1 MCLVYY
7 TSDILV
13 IHWIKKWTIMV
24 GKRISIRESLWS
36 ILSNIASCFHLAY
49 HQSSNEWSGK
59 TYFSMEAEVWLSK
72 HRLSLYCEK
81 ALKSPNMILKV
92 HIFLYYVDE
101 KKKVVRK
108 SLKLACSLT
117 VELQLC
123 IKKERKK

>member
-49 HQSSNEWSGK
+49 HQSSNEW
-59 TYFSMEAEVWLSK
+59 
-72 HRLSLYCEK
+72 
-81 ALKSPNMILKV
+81 
-92 HIFLYYVDE
+92 
-101 KKKVVRK
+101 
-108 SLKLACSLT
+108 
-117 VELQLC
+117 
-123 IKKERKK
+123 